1 MSDFRG
7 IAAAQERTDRLDQRI
22 AEMSSKLTSVS
33 GEIAVI
39 ALGAY
44 GRRELTPLSEVE
56 LLFLHTGELTTP
68 RVSEVVCYPLWEDNL
83 RVEPMVRTLAV
94 CAADARR
101 SLLAAT
107 SLFDARLITGSAKA
121 FENLVR
127 QVIQPWRRDRER
139 LRHRLRTD
147 AQRRH
152 ASHAS
157 ATGSATP
164 DLIEGRGG
172 LLDLQALRWLD
183 DTPDERVK
191 AALDFMLRSLSAIED
206 LIGQVSHRLSARVQ
220 EQLSAALDL

>member
-22 AEMSSKLTSVS
+22 ADLSQQLMSVS
-33 GEIAVI
+33 DEIAVI

-56 LLFLHTGELTTP
+56 VLFLHHGELTTP

-83 RVEPMVRTLAV
+83 RVEPMVRTLAE
-94 CAADARR
+94 CATDARR

-107 SLFDARLITGSAKA
+107 TLFDARLITGSKKA
-121 FENLVR
+121 FEDLVR

-164 DLIEGRGG
+164 DLLQGRGG
-172 LLDLQALRWLD
+172 LLDVQALRWLD
-183 DTPDERVK
+183 DTPDKRVT
-191 AALDFMLRSLSAIED
+191 AALDFLLRSLSAIEE
-206 LIGQVSHRLSARVQ
+206 LTGQVPHRLSARIQ
-220 EQLSAALDL
+220 DQLSAALDL